1 MTTHEVEY
9 LLETLADV
17 VDAQPADHPLRR
29 VDRDT
34 SRIYETGETLDMQS
48 PLYTRKGDLE
58 KANYVGVASQT
69 TDPTPAGP
77 NQRYEL
83 VATASIRLEALTRD
97 GGTYGHVHPEGED
110 GAPTFDALFRAVFDA
125 VRAEMSYPD
134 VGRPGVAYRD
144 LTITTIDEQLSDDK
158 DFYRAE
164 FDVQFRGYTDT
175 P

>member
-1 MTTHEVEY
+1 MSTHEVEY

-17 VDAQPADHPLRR
+17 VDEQPAEHPLRR
-29 VDRDT
+29 VDRDA
-34 SRIYETGETLDMQS
+34 SRVYETGSSLDMQT
-48 PLYTRKGDLE
+48 PLYKRKAELE

-69 TDPTPAGP
+69 TEPTPAGP

-83 VATASIRLEALTRD
+83 SATCSIRLEALTRD
-97 GGTYGHVHPEGED
+97 GGNYGHVHPDGED
-110 GAPTFDALFRAVFDA
+110 GAPTFDELFRAVFDA

-144 LTITTIDEQLSDDK
+144 LTITNIDEQLSDDK

>member
-1 MTTHEVEY
+1 MSTHEVEF
-9 LLETLADV
+9 LLEALADV

-34 SRIYETGETLDMQS
+34 SRVYETGGTLDMQS
-48 PLYTRKGDLE
+48 PLYTRKADLK

-77 NQRYEL
+77 NERYEL

-97 GGTYGHVHPEGED
+97 GGEWGHVHPEGES
-110 GAPTFDALFRAVFDA
+110 GAPTFDGLFRAVFDA
-125 VRAEMSYPD
+125 VRTEMSYPD

-144 LTITTIDEQLSDDK
+144 LTITNIDEQLSDDK